1 MQLELFVV
9 DAFTAKPFGGNPAAV
24 CPLARWL
31 PERTMQ
37 AIAAQNNLS
46 ETAFLVR
53 RGARGG
59 RGAPEARY
67 GLRWFTPACEV
78 PLCGHATLASA
89 HVLFEHLGLRTR
101 RVSFDTLSG
110 ELAVVRRGRALEL
123 ELPARPPERVKL
135 DPRFT
140 RVLGRAP
147 REAWQG
153 IYPLF
158 VYAKESDV
166 RELEPD
172 LAALGALGGHLGG
185 GVAIVTAPGT
195 GRVDFVSRFF
205 APGKG
210 VPEDPVTGSAHATLV
225 PYWAK
230 RLGRTRL
237 VARQVSRRV
246 GELDCELAADRV
258 LLVGR
263 ARTYLVGRITI

>member
-1 MQLELFVV
+1 MPRMQLDLFVV
-9 DAFTAKPFGGNPAAV
+9 DAFTSKPFGGNPAAV
-24 CPLARWL
+24 CPLNRWL
-31 PERTMQ
+31 PARTMQ

-46 ETAFLVR
+46 ETAFFVR
-53 RGARGG
+53 RG
-59 RGAPEARY
+59 ERY

-89 HVLFEHLGLRTR
+89 HVLFEHLGARAR
-101 RVSFDTLSG
+101 RLAFDTRSG
-110 ELAVVRRGRALEL
+110 ELTAVRRGRALEL

-135 DPRFT
+135 DPRFS
-140 RVLGRAP
+140 RALGRAP

-158 VYAKESDV
+158 VYAKDDDV

-172 LAALGALGGHLGG
+172 FAALGELGG
-185 GVAIVTAPGT
+185 GVAIVTAPGS

-205 APGKG
+205 APKKG
-210 VPEDPVTGSAHATLV
+210 IPEDPVTGSAHATLV
-225 PYWAK
+225 PYWAQ

-246 GELDCELAADRV
+246 GELNCELASDRV